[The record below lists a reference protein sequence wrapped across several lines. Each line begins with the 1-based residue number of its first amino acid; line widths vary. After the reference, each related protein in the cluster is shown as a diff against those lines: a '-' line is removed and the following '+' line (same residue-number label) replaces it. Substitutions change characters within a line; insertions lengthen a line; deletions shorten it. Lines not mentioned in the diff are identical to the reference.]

1 MLPPLLLLT
10 DRRAVAGGSRG
21 LLETVRAAVRG
32 GARAV
37 VLREKDLDRTER
49 VRLARAL
56 QPVLADAGGVLLGAS
71 DPTLCP
77 AGVHLAAGDPLPHWS
92 ERPPVVGRS
101 CHDGAALRRAATER
115 CTYATLSPVFPT
127 ASKPGYGP
135 PLGPARLHSLLPAG
149 LPVYAL
155 GGIRP
160 PDVGACREAGVA
172 GVVVM
177 GAVMGAEDPTA
188 AVAALLRAWHAAE
201 TAA

>member
-1 MLPPLLLLT
+1 
-10 DRRAVAGGSRG
+10 
-21 LLETVRAAVRG
+21 VRAAVRG

-49 VRLARAL
+49 VQLARAL
-56 QPVLADAGGVLLGAS
+56 HPLLADAGGALLGAS

-77 AGVHLAAGDPLPHWS
+77 AGVHLAAGDPMPDWGG
-92 ERPPVVGRS
+92 RPAPVVGRS
-101 CHDGAALRRAATER
+101 CHDGAALRRAAAER

-135 PLGPARLHSLLPAG
+135 PLGPARLSSLLPAG

-155 GGIRP
+155 GGVLP
-160 PDVGACREAGVA
+160 PDVGACRQAGATGVA
-172 GVVVM
+172 VM

-188 AVAALLRAWHAAE
+188 AVAALLRAWHAAG